1 MKLTLKWLNE
11 YVPLDGLASDKI
23 ADGLTMLGLEVD
35 AVVDMSK
42 GLAGIKVV
50 RIAGVR
56 KHPDADR
63 LTLCDVDTGTEIVQV
78 VCGAPNAREGLVT
91 AFVPPGVQLLN
102 GLKIKKAKV
111 RGQESHGMLSS
122 GKELGISEEHSG
134 ILEIDGDVKIGG
146 ELIDELG
153 LDDTMVEIDLTPN
166 RPDCASVIG
175 VAREVGGFF
184 GKKLTTPISRDNVP
198 KFDGSNSDV
207 TVEILEPELCPRYTA
222 RRLTGVT
229 VKPSPKW
236 MQQRLLAVGMRP
248 INNIVDITNYVM
260 LETGQPLHAFDYNK
274 IGGGKIIVR
283 CPSADE
289 KIFLTLDGSERTL
302 DPAMLMICD
311 ANVPVAVAGVMG
323 GFESEV
329 SPETSEILLE
339 SACFNPISIR
349 KTARKLSIPSE
360 ASYRFERGVDPNG
373 AGIAMERAVQ
383 LLVEHA
389 GAVVEEG
396 GVDVYPGEK
405 QELVLSLRVQK
416 VCDLLGIDISADE
429 ISTYLQSIDFDVHPE
444 ADAVLMVNVPS
455 FRVDIEREVDLVEEI
470 ARLVGYNDIP
480 TTMPRLTMDYPQ
492 RDRLRTMRNEIANIM
507 ISRGFSE
514 AINYSFTTEKHMDL
528 LGISEDD
535 ERRKF
540 TRLLNPLTE
549 DQSIMRTMLLPGLL
563 DNIRHNINHQKLD
576 VSFFEIGKVFIQQA
590 ENVQPH
596 EPTMFCAVM
605 SGQRYP
611 GSIPLYFS
619 GNQADVFDLKG
630 VAQTLFDTLA
640 LTGNDGDVSFRVNE
654 DDHQPYCDSSFNL
667 QIMGGSL
674 QIGTLG
680 KVNVKTLKGF
690 GIKQDVYFLEMDLLA
705 LSEMK
710 TVAKAFK
717 QLPRYPS
724 VKRDIALLVPEHI
737 AAGELLQTVR
747 DLNVDN
753 VENVELF
760 DIYKGKPI
768 DKGMK
773 SVALSVTYRSSEQ
786 TLDDETVDIFHDKI
800 VNTLMTRFDGRY
812 REGEEKNNE

>member
-11 YVPLDGLASDKI
+11 YVPLDGLAPEKI

-42 GLAGIKVV
+42 GLAGIKTV
-50 RIAGVR
+50 RIASVR

-63 LTLCDVDTGTEIVQV
+63 LTLCEVDTGTEIVQV
-78 VCGAPNAREGLVT
+78 VCGAPNVREGLIT
-91 AFVPPGVQLLN
+91 AFAPPGVQLPN

-122 GKELGISEEHSG
+122 GKELGISEDHNG
-134 ILEIDGDVKIGG
+134 ILEINGEVQIGA
-146 ELIDELG
+146 ELISELG
-153 LDDTMVEIDLTPN
+153 LDDIMVEIDLTPN

-175 VAREVGGFF
+175 IAREVGGFF
-184 GKKLTTPISRDNVP
+184 GKKVTAPISRESVP
-198 KFDGSNSDV
+198 QFDSSNADV
-207 TVEILEPELCPRYTA
+207 CVEILEPELCPRYVA
-222 RRLTGVT
+222 RRLTGAT
-229 VKPSPKW
+229 IKPSPKW

-260 LETGQPLHAFDYNK
+260 LETGQPLHAFDFNK
-274 IGGGKIIVR
+274 ISGGKIIVR
-283 CPSADE
+283 RALADE
-289 KIFLTLDGSERTL
+289 KTFMTLDGSERTL
-302 DPAMLMICD
+302 EPGMLMICD
-311 ANVPVAVAGVMG
+311 ADRPVAVAGVMG

-329 SPETSEILLE
+329 SPETTEILLE

-349 KTARKLSIPSE
+349 KTARKLNIPSE

-373 AGIAMERAVQ
+373 AGVAMERAVQ
-383 LLVEHA
+383 LIVEYA

-396 GVDVYPGEK
+396 GVDAYPGQKAEF
-405 QELVLSLRVQK
+405 VLSLRVQK

-429 ISTYLQSIDFDVHPE
+429 ISTYLKSIDFDVHPE
-444 ADAVLMVNVPS
+444 ADGVLMVNVPS

-480 TTMPRLTMDYPQ
+480 TTMPRLTMDYPK
-492 RDRLRTMRNEIANIM
+492 RDRLRTMRNQIAGIM

-514 AINYSFTTEKHMDL
+514 AINYSFTTENHMDF
-528 LGISEDD
+528 LGISVDD

-540 TRLLNPLTE
+540 TRILNPLTE
-549 DQSIMRTMLLPGLL
+549 DQSVMRTMLLPGLL
-563 DNIRHNINHQKLD
+563 ENLRHNINHQKLD
-576 VSFFEIGKVFIQQA
+576 VSLFEIGKVFIQQTK
-590 ENVQPH
+590 NVQPH

-611 GSIPLYFS
+611 GSVPLYFS

-630 VAQTLFDTLA
+630 VAQTLFDTLS
-640 LTGNDGDVSFRVNE
+640 LTGNGGDISFRLQE
-654 DDHQPYCDSSFNL
+654 DGHQPYCDSSFNL
-667 QIMGGSL
+667 QIMSGSL
-674 QIGTLG
+674 QVGTLG
-680 KVNVKTLKGF
+680 KVNNNTLKGF
-690 GIKQDVYFLEMDLLA
+690 GIKQDVYFLEMDLLV

-710 TVAKAFK
+710 IVDKAFR

-724 VKRDIALLVPEHI
+724 VKRDIALLVPEHV

-747 DLNVDN
+747 DLKVDN

-760 DIYKGKPI
+760 DIYTGKPI

-773 SVALSVTYRSSEQ
+773 SVALSVTYRSPEQ

-800 VNTLMTRFDGRY
+800 VNTLMTRFDGKY
-812 REGEEKNNE
+812 REGEEKSNE

>member
-42 GLAGIKVV
+42 GLAGIKIV

-63 LTLCDVDTGTEIVQV
+63 LTLCDVDTGEEIVQV

-91 AFVPPGVQLLN
+91 AFVPPGVQLPN

-175 VAREVGGFF
+175 IAREVGGFF

-207 TVEILEPELCPRYTA
+207 TVEVLEPELCPRYTA
-222 RRLTGVT
+222 RRLTGAT

-274 IGGGKIIVR
+274 ISGGKIIVR

-289 KIFLTLDGSERTL
+289 KTFLTLDGSERTL
-302 DPAMLMICD
+302 DPSMLMICD
-311 ANVPVAVAGVMG
+311 ADRPVAVAGVMG
-323 GFESEV
+323 GFDSEV
-329 SPETSEILLE
+329 SSETSEILLE

-360 ASYRFERGVDPNG
+360 ASYRFERGVDPIG

-429 ISTYLQSIDFDVHPE
+429 ISTYLKSIDFDVHPE
-444 ADAVLMVNVPS
+444 AEGVLMVNVPS

-470 ARLVGYNDIP
+470 ARLVGYNEIP

-492 RDRLRTMRNEIANIM
+492 RDRLRTMRNQMAGIM

-514 AINYSFTTEKHMDL
+514 AINYSFTTENHMDL
-528 LGISEDD
+528 LGISADD

-540 TRLLNPLTE
+540 TKLLNPLTE
-549 DQSIMRTMLLPGLL
+549 DQSVMRTMLLPGLL

-619 GNQADVFDLKG
+619 DNQADVYDLKG

-640 LTGNDGDVSFRVNE
+640 LTGNDGDISFRINE
-654 DDHQPYCDSSFNL
+654 DDHQPYCDSSFNM
-667 QIMGGSL
+667 QIMDGSL

-680 KVNVKTLKGF
+680 KVNVKALKGF
-690 GIKQDVYFLEMDLLA
+690 GIKQDVYYLEMDLLA

-710 TVAKAFK
+710 TVDKAFK

-724 VKRDIALLVPEHI
+724 VKRDIALLVPEYV

-747 DLNVDN
+747 DLNVNN

>member
-11 YVPLDGLASDKI
+11 YVPLDGLAPAQI

-42 GLAGIKVV
+42 GLAGVKIV

-63 LTLCDVDTGTEIVQV
+63 LTLCDVDTGTETVQV
-78 VCGAPNAREGLVT
+78 VCGAPNAREGLIT
-91 AFVPPGVQLLN
+91 AFVPPGVQLPN

-134 ILEIDGDVKIGG
+134 ILEIEGDVEIGA
-146 ELIDELG
+146 ELISALG
-153 LDDTMVEIDLTPN
+153 LNDTMVEVDLTPN

-175 VAREVGGFF
+175 IAREVGGFF
-184 GKKLTTPISRDNVP
+184 GKKVTTPVSRESVP
-198 KFDGSNSDV
+198 QFDGSKSDV
-207 TVEILEPELCPRYTA
+207 SVEILEPELCPRYAA

-229 VKPSPKW
+229 IKPSPKW

-260 LETGQPLHAFDYNK
+260 LETGQPLHAFDCNK
-274 IGGGKIIVR
+274 IKGAKIVVR
-283 CPSADE
+283 CPSGNE
-289 KIFLTLDGSERTL
+289 KTFKTLDGSERTL
-302 DPAMLMICD
+302 EPGMLMICD
-311 ANVPVAVAGVMG
+311 AEKPVAVAGVMG
-323 GFESEV
+323 GFDSEV
-329 SPETSEILLE
+329 SPQTSEILLE

-349 KTARKLSIPSE
+349 KTARKLNIPSE

-373 AGIAMERAVQ
+373 AGMAMERAVQ
-383 LLVEHA
+383 LMVAYA

-396 GVDVYPGEK
+396 GVDAYPGRKAEF
-405 QELVLSLRVQK
+405 VLSLRVQK
-416 VCDLLGIDISADE
+416 VCDLLGINISADE
-429 ISTYLQSIDFDVHPE
+429 ISAYLKSIDFDVHPE
-444 ADAVLMVNVPS
+444 ADGVLMVNVPS
-455 FRVDIEREVDLVEEI
+455 FRVDIEREIDLVEEV

-492 RDRLRTMRNEIANIM
+492 RDRLRTMRNQIAAIM
-507 ISRGFSE
+507 ISRSFSE
-514 AINYSFTTEKHMDL
+514 AINYSFTTPIHVDL
-528 LGISEDD
+528 LDIPSDD

-540 TRLLNPLTE
+540 TRILNPLSE
-549 DQSIMRTMLLPGLL
+549 DQSVMRTMLLPGLL
-563 DNIRHNINHQKLD
+563 ENIRHNINHQKTD
-576 VSFFEIGKVFIQQA
+576 VSLFETGKVFIQQT
-590 ENVQPH
+590 ENVQPL

-640 LTGNDGDVSFRVNE
+640 LTGNDGDIAFHVQEN
-654 DDHQPYCDSSFNL
+654 DHLSYCDSSCSV
-667 QIMGGSL
+667 QIMGGSV

-680 KVNVKTLKGF
+680 KVKSKTLKGF
-690 GIKQDVYFLEMDLLA
+690 GIKQDVYFLEMDLTA
-705 LSEMK
+705 LSTMK
-710 TVAKAFK
+710 TVDKSFA

-724 VKRDIALLVPEHI
+724 VKRDIALVVPEHV

-747 DLNVDN
+747 DLNVEN

-760 DIYKGKPI
+760 DIYTGKPI
-768 DKGMK
+768 EKGMK
-773 SVALSVTYRSSEQ
+773 SVALSVTYRSPEQ
-786 TLDDETVDIFHDKI
+786 TLDDETVDIFHNKI
-800 VNTLMTRFDGRY
+800 VNTLMTRFEGRY